1 MTLIFSSILGAFLG
15 CIWLGFSGT
24 LTCRCR
30 PGEPCWPAASE
41 WTALN
46 TTLRGDLLEVRPVAH
61 VCHDPFYNYPACQ
74 NLADLARDSGWRA
87 SQPGALQGWIWET
100 GRTEDE
106 TCHAHSPRGARCHQ
120 GRIPLYSAAVES
132 VDQVQ
137 AAVRFAQRHRVRLVV
152 RNTGHDTAGRSSAPD
167 SFQIH
172 THRMK
177 QIEYHD
183 NFRAVSSDIDQGPA
197 VSVGAGVLLGEMYA
211 RGARDGWV
219 VVGGE
224 CPTVGAT
231 GGFLQGGGVSSFH
244 SFINGLAVD
253 NVLEFEIV
261 TAKGEVV
268 VANSSQNSDLFW
280 ALRGGGG
287 GTFGVV
293 TRATM
298 RVHHN
303 DPVCI
308 SEVAVSGHRNN
319 SLLWTRGVA
328 GLFSVLRSFNQQ
340 GIPGQFILQ
349 PLSEHQVNAS
359 LTLYSMNT
367 ADTRRAAENMLSI
380 VKVLESTTLP
390 FRLASRCLSK
400 VSDVLRKESDIL
412 PANYGILTGSVLVSE
427 DLFNSEQGPL
437 HLANQLVQ
445 FPMGPGDLLFT
456 SNLGGNV
463 TANTEKKHTDTSMHQ
478 AWRQA
483 AHLINYVRS
492 VSTPTAQ
499 EKARSLEEL
508 HSVQMRKL
516 YNIEPGFRVSYRN
529 LGDHLEGDAPQVY
542 WGANYRRL
550 LEIKRKWDPE
560 DLFVSQLG
568 VGSEGWA
575 DDQMS
580 TMTMSTPPII
590 DIRQSK
596 FESSIPDQVAKGLKE
611 NVKTLPAL
619 LFYSTEGIQ
628 HWNHHS
634 HAADFYPRHEELRI
648 LKAEASKMAAS
659 IAQNSLVVDMGSA
672 SLDKVI
678 LLLDA
683 FEERKKSI
691 TYYALDLSYSE
702 LASNL
707 QAIPMDRFHHVR
719 FAALH
724 GTFDDGLHWLQN
736 TPEIHHLPRCILIF
750 GLTIGNFSR
759 ENAAGFLRN
768 IAQSALTTS
777 PTQSSIIVSL
787 DSCKLPTK
795 ILRAYTADG
804 VVPFA
809 LASLRYANSLFH
821 PKGNGKIFNEE
832 DWYFH
837 SEWNYALGRHEASLI
852 TRSKDVRLGAPLET
866 VIVRRDEKIRFGCSY
881 KYDRDERDQLFRSAS
896 LQDVAVWTAAAC
908 DVAFYQLR
916 LLPN

>member
-1 MTLIFSSILGAFLG
+1 MAFVFTALLGAYLG
-15 CIWLGFSGT
+15 WES
-24 LTCRCR
+24 
-30 PGEPCWPAASE
+30 CWPSASE
-41 WTALN
+41 WAALN
-46 TTLRGDLLEVRPVAH
+46 STLRGDLLEVRPIAH
-61 VCHDPFYNYPACQ
+61 VCHDPFYNHSACQ
-74 NLADLARDSGWRA
+74 NLLDLARDSGWRA
-87 SQPGALQGWIWET
+87 SQPGALQGWIWEA

-106 TCHAHSPRGARCHQ
+106 TCHAHSPRGVPCHQ

-137 AAVRFAQRHRVRLVV
+137 AAVRFAQRHRLRLVV
-152 RNTGHDTAGRSSAPD
+152 RNTGHDTAGRSSGSD

-172 THRMK
+172 CHRMK

-183 NFRAVSSDIDQGPA
+183 NFRPIGSDIVHGPA
-197 VSVGAGVLLGEMYA
+197 VSVGAGVVLGEVYE

-224 CPTVGAT
+224 CPTVGAA

-253 NVLEFEIV
+253 NVLEFEVV

-268 VANSSQNSDLFW
+268 VANDHQNPHLFW

-287 GTFGVV
+287 GTFGFV

-298 RVHHN
+298 RVHRN
-303 DPVCI
+303 GPVCM
-308 SEVAVSGHRNN
+308 SEVAVSGPRNN
-319 SLLWTRGVA
+319 SLLWTRGIA
-328 GLFSVLRSFNQQ
+328 GLFSILRSFNQQ
-340 GIPGQFILQ
+340 GTPGQFILQ
-349 PLSEHQVNAS
+349 SLSDHQVNAS
-359 LTLYSMNT
+359 LTLYSLNT
-367 ADTRRAAENMLSI
+367 NDTRRVAENMLSI
-380 VKVLESTTLP
+380 QKVLESTTLP
-390 FRLASRCLSK
+390 FSLASTCLSK
-400 VSDVLRKESDIL
+400 VSDVLRKGPDIL
-412 PANYGILTGSVLVSE
+412 PASYGILTGSVLVSE

-437 HLANQLVQ
+437 HLANQLQQ
-445 FPMGPGDLLFT
+445 FPMGPEDLLFT

-463 TANTEKKHTDTSMHQ
+463 TADPGKKHMSISMHPG
-478 AWRQA
+478 WRQA
-483 AHLINYVRS
+483 AHLINFVRS
-492 VSTPTAQ
+492 VSIPTTH

-508 HSVQMRKL
+508 HSIQMRKL

-529 LGDHLEGDAPQVY
+529 LGDPLESDAARVY
-542 WGANYRRL
+542 WGPNYKRL

-560 DLFVSQLG
+560 DVFFSQRG

-575 DDQMS
+575 DDRMS
-580 TMTMSTPPII
+580 PAII

-596 FESSIPDQVAKGLKE
+596 FESSIPDQVIEGLTKE
-611 NVKTLPAL
+611 VKTLPAL
-619 LFYSTEGIQ
+619 LFYSTEGIR

-634 HAADFYPRHEELRI
+634 HAADFYPRLEELCI

-659 IAQNSLVVDMGSA
+659 IAEDSLLIDMGSA
-672 SLDKVI
+672 SMDKVI

-683 FEERKKSI
+683 LEEQKKSI

-707 QAIPMDRFHHVR
+707 QAIPVDRFHHVR
-719 FAALH
+719 FSALH

-736 TPEIHHLPRCILIF
+736 APEIRNRPRCILLF

-759 ENAAGFLRN
+759 ENAASFLRN
-768 IAQSALTTS
+768 IAESALATS
-777 PTQSSIIVSL
+777 PAQSSIIVSL

-809 LASLRYANSLFH
+809 LASLGYANSLFH
-821 PKGNGKIFNEE
+821 PEGNGEVFNEQ

-837 SEWNYALGRHEASLI
+837 SEWNHALGRHEASLI
-852 TRSKDVRLGAPLET
+852 TRSKDVQLGAPLGT
-866 VIVRRDEKIRFGCSY
+866 VVVRRDEKIRFGCSY
-881 KYDRDERDQLFRSAS
+881 KYDRDERGQLSRSAG
-896 LQDVAVWTAAAC
+896 LQDIAEWTAPDC
-908 DVAFYQLR
+908 DVAFYQLG